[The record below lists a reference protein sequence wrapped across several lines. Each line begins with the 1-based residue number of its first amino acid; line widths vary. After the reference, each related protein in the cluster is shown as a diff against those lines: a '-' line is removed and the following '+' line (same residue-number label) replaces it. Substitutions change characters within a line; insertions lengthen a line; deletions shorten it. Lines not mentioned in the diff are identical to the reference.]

1 MSDRPEPSDN
11 QIKAKKS
18 AVKLFMLVLVMFAFG
33 FAMVPLYSLVCSVT
47 GLSSTSLAP
56 GRVKESSLNL
66 AVDKTRTITVGFDTT
81 INTDLPWDVYPKVKT
96 IDVHPGEIA
105 EVMFVA
111 KNNSNRRIEAQAVP
125 GITPWQATEYFE
137 KIECFC
143 FTSQT
148 LEAGESRD
156 MLLKFVVDG
165 GLPEQYKTITLSYTL
180 MDKDRSKLRLIP
192 DPDYMKTHEH

>member
-1 MSDRPEPSDN
+1 MTDQPEPSEN
-11 QIKAKKS
+11 QVKAKKS
-18 AVKLFMLVLVMFAFG
+18 AAKLFMLVLIMFAFG

-47 GLSSTSLAP
+47 GISSTSLAP
-56 GRVKESSLNL
+56 GRIKEVDLNL
-66 AVDKTRTITVGFDTT
+66 TVDKTRTITVGFDVT
-81 INTDLPWDVYPKVKT
+81 INADLPWDVYPKVKT
-96 IDVHPGEIA
+96 IDVHPGEIG

-111 KNNSNRRIEAQAVP
+111 KNNSDRRIEAQAVP

-165 GLPEQYKTITLSYTL
+165 ELPEQYKNITLSYTL
-180 MDKDRSKLRLIP
+180 MDKDRSKLRLTP